1 MRKLLL
7 ALAFAAGSTA
17 VGSAGAEVYPSRP
30 IKLIVPFSAGGVTDI
45 TARMVGERMRASLG
59 QPVIAENVAG
69 AGGTIGVARVVR
81 AAPDGYTIGIGQWT
95 SHVGSGA
102 IYPLQFD
109 LLKDLE
115 PVTMLSIAPLW
126 IIGKKTLPANDMKEL
141 IAGSRRTRARRRP
154 GRSASAA
161 ASTCASSIF
170 KTRPAP
176 ASSSSPIGAPPR

>member
-1 MRKLLL
+1 MRNLLL
-7 ALAFAAGSTA
+7 AIAFAASSTA
-17 VGSAGAEVYPSRP
+17 VGSAGAEAYPSRP

-141 IAGSRRTRARRRP
+141 QEWNCVRFAPSASTRRR
-154 GRSASAA
+154 
-161 ASTCASSIF
+161 
-170 KTRPAP
+170 
-176 ASSSSPIGAPPR
+176 